1 MREDVVNIGK
11 SVNIKGELN
20 GSEDL
25 TVEGHVEGKIELKD
39 HVLTI
44 GPHGRIKAEIFA
56 KAVVVLGEVTGNIS
70 ASEKVDIRE
79 NGSVDGDVVAPR
91 VAIAEGAHFRGSV
104 DMQRK
109 TPPVQ
114 QKTAEPKPA
123 PPTTPTPTTPTTT
136 APPRAGV

>member
-109 TPPVQ
+109 TPPAQ